1 MATSKQSSKKTSSK
15 KKAVKKVAATTKSS
29 PKKKKKK
36 LVTLKD
42 LRAKGQVKNASFE
55 IPAPL
60 YKAAEIKAYQKDG
73 IRFSALCRK
82 LVKEYVDKK

>member
-29 PKKKKKK
+29 PKKK